1 MQTEKIYRIVD
12 SHLLNLSQSYGGL
25 SLILK
30 DLRVSRKNSLFLYL
44 SA

>member
-1 MQTEKIYRIVD
+1 MQTGKIYRIDD

-25 SLILK
+25 SYSK
-30 DLRVSRKNSLFLYL
+30 DPRVSRKNSLFLYL